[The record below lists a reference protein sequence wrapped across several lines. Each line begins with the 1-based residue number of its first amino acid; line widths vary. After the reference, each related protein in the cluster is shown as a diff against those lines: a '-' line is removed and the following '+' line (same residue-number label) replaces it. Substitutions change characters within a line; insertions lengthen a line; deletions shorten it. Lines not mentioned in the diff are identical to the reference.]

1 MEQIREQAN
10 KWIVGKYCIPDALP
24 QADKIIQGLL
34 QAWDDEKHLS
44 DRLFERATRA
54 ESLAERLAKAALTS
68 LAGIVCTP
76 IEGYLEA
83 PQCLSTDI
91 GNLRKLE
98 EAATKRADS
107 AEAGWKEALAT
118 IEQMKDP
125 NAEMLT
131 TLKDIYRVTCMTSKA
146 SHKEQTEIF
155 QRMRRIIGAAAE

>member
-1 MEQIREQAN
+1 MEKIREQAN

-54 ESLAERLAKAALTS
+54 EDLAERLAKDALTS

-76 IEGYLEA
+76 VEGYMKA

-91 GNLRKLE
+91 GELRKMAEKYRAALE
-98 EAATKRADS
+98 HI
-107 AEAGWKEALAT
+107 AGGECL
-118 IEQMKDP
+118 
-125 NAEMLT
+125 
-131 TLKDIYRVTCMTSKA
+131 S
-146 SHKEQTEIF
+146 
-155 QRMRRIIGAAAE
+155 GAAWSDAKESLAE